1 MINVMEEDTEKII
14 VSDVFAYGINK
25 ETDAKYFIVYESH
38 NKVGRSF
45 TETLQMTE
53 YHNKYKKK
61 PTTWALQLI

>member
-38 NKVGRSF
+38 NKVARSF

-53 YHNKYKKK
+53 YHNKYKKN
-61 PTTWALQLI
+61 PTT